1 MKKLLVI
8 GFGLALSLTS
18 CNRDDSSTDSNTNTN
33 GDGISMADRVV
44 SYESSD
50 LVGGLVGMD
59 ESFAIAGKVSSLS
72 YTYKAYAEAPIVN
85 GVATNATSVTA
96 INDVV
101 FVTWHTLNSPYGGAL
116 TAYKLDNGTGEYVFT
131 DRIDFVDTDFH
142 ESEVSVNTAL
152 GRYEVFAVGQRD
164 KDQSGYL
171 LSNHEGA
178 VVTRI
183 DYNYITD
190 AFDVSSF
197 KELPLPSFAG
207 NDIVAAAG
215 SYYIVTG
222 NGNANAGTANPGG
235 LYRTDYALTNVS
247 EASAMNDGIA
257 LSIYPGSTT
266 TATSANLSVMD
277 RTGTNFFDVVST
289 FGVSNA
295 SGLLPPS
302 VSSMG
307 GVTINTPG
315 TDLERGG
322 LTWAIKEGS
331 VNGANPDSL
340 LVATGASG
348 LYTGSGTF
356 VVDYGTCLATAYDPG
371 ARVIYYAGGEGG
383 LYVLAAE
390 GYPGG
395 VLVNTFDAIGSFT
408 PPTGGVFPSIYDIK
422 DVSVYGSENIAL
434 ATGLGGM
441 YFIKRN

>member
-1 MKKLLVI
+1 MKKLLII
-8 GFGLALSLTS
+8 GCGLALSLTS
-18 CNRDDSSTDSNTNTN
+18 CNRNDTGTD
-33 GDGISMADRVV
+33 GGLSMADRVI

-50 LVGGLVGMD
+50 LVGDLVEMN

-85 GVATNATSVTA
+85 GVNTNATSVTS
-96 INDVV
+96 IRDVV
-101 FVTWHTLNSPYGGAL
+101 FVTWHTINSPYGGAI
-116 TAYKLDNGTGEYVFT
+116 TAYKLDNGTGQYVFT

-142 ESEVSVNTAL
+142 EAVASINAGL
-152 GRYEVFAVGQRD
+152 GTYEVFAVGQRD
-164 KDQSGYL
+164 PDQSGYML
-171 LSNHEGA
+171 TNHEGA

-183 DYNYITD
+183 HYNYITD
-190 AFDVSSF
+190 AFDASSF

-207 NDIVAAAG
+207 NSIVAAAG

-222 NGNANAGTANPGG
+222 NGNANINGSGSNPGG
-235 LYRTDYALTNVS
+235 LYRTDYNLTNVS
-247 EASAMNDGIA
+247 ETTSLTDGIA
-257 LSIYPGSTT
+257 LAIYPGNVSASNAVMSVLDRT
-266 TATSANLSVMD
+266 TANQFKLRRTLSVD
-277 RTGTNFFDVVST
+277 NNPGT
-289 FGVSNA
+289 
-295 SGLLPPS
+295 LPPAS
-302 VSSMG
+302 IGGLNINVPGTDVERGGLAWAVKEGSSMG
-307 GVTINTPG
+307 GFN
-315 TDLERGG
+315 
-322 LTWAIKEGS
+322 A
-331 VNGANPDSL
+331 DSL

-371 ARVIYYAGGEGG
+371 ARVIYYAGGDGG

-390 GYPGG
+390 GYAGG